1 MSPSPRTRPRP
12 PGPPWSQC
20 STWSA
25 PAPDTATIMTK
36 TRSQVSAA
44 PLVRPLFFR
53 VFKASLPVLR
63 SMYFRASDP
72 NPLPR
77 RIVSGCLGR
86 GCTPGRNTLIM
97 FIGQRTLCLQQ
108 PHSGHSVTVCLI
120 GRSLARQ
127 RNVVEAQS
135 AQEKVLTESPAQSL
149 AERHGNRTH
158 PGRDYR
164 PTPVLKTGPATR
176 PNAAPRSTSRHVS
189 AARRGATGSQPSQ
202 PAVQAHSVSSNWSRP
217 FSPAA
222 APQAPRLPHPEGQA
236 FGVHVLQQGLA

>member
-1 MSPSPRTRPRP
+1 MFEVESSLQAVT
-12 PGPPWSQC
+12 
-20 STWSA
+20 A
-25 PAPDTATIMTK
+25 APDTATITTK

-108 PHSGHSVTVCLI
+108 PHSGHSVTACLI
-120 GRSLARQ
+120 GRGLARQ

-135 AQEKVLTESPAQSL
+135 AQEKILTESPANGGGGAAWESNPPWRGLPPNTGFEDQAGHQTERRSTTSL
-149 AERHGNRTH
+149 AH
-158 PGRDYR
+158 
-164 PTPVLKTGPATR
+164 TPVENGR
-176 PNAAPRSTSRHVS
+176 RAPS
-189 AARRGATGSQPSQ
+189 AGER
-202 PAVQAHSVSSNWSRP
+202 SRP
-217 FSPAA
+217 YRRRRRRRRASPTRSVRPSESMCSSRAWA
-222 APQAPRLPHPEGQA
+222 
-236 FGVHVLQQGLA
+236 